1 MRFIQTFIS
10 HLVIYFHTIFFL
22 LNMTSGTHNT
32 IRQHF
37 MFVNN
42 FQLRDLVVLQE
53 LVRQRISN
61 PAHIRGLSDVLV
73 EIDIIVCCRETTGC
87 FRSLSAFFSYPTR
100 KEFPEYHPRRKRRSP
115 SRKPANARDGDDL
128 HLSPSTL
135 K

>member
-10 HLVIYFHTIFFL
+10 HLVIHLYTIFFL
-22 LNMTSGTHNT
+22 LNITSGTHDT

-42 FQLRDLVVLQE
+42 FQLRDLVILQE
-53 LVRQRISN
+53 LVRQRIGN
-61 PAHIRGLSDVLV
+61 PTHIRSLSDMLV
-73 EIDIIVCCRETTGC
+73 EIDIIVCCRETPDIFKVC
-87 FRSLSAFFSYPTR
+87 RHLFRIQLER
-100 KEFPEYHPRRKRRSP
+100 NFPNTIHKKRRFL
-115 SRKPANARDGDDL
+115 SRKPANARDDDDL

>member
-42 FQLRDLVVLQE
+42 FQLRNLVVLQE

-73 EIDIIVCCRETTGC
+73 EIDIIVCCRETTGAFEVYRHF
-87 FRSLSAFFSYPTR
+87 FRIQLER
-100 KEFPEYHPRRKRRSP
+100 NFPNTIHTESGGLRHAS
-115 SRKPANARDGDDL
+115 PANARDGDDL

>member
-10 HLVIYFHTIFFL
+10 HLVIHLYTIFFL
-22 LNMTSGTHNT
+22 LNITSGTHDT

-42 FQLRDLVVLQE
+42 FQLRDLVILQE
-53 LVRQRISN
+53 LVRQRIGN
-61 PAHIRGLSDVLV
+61 PTHIRSLSDMLV
-73 EIDIIVCCRETTGC
+73 EIDIIVCCRETPDIFKVC
-87 FRSLSAFFSYPTR
+87 RHLFRIQLER
-100 KEFPEYHPRRKRRSP
+100 NFPNTIHTKSGGFCHA
-115 SRKPANARDGDDL
+115 SRQTARDDDDL